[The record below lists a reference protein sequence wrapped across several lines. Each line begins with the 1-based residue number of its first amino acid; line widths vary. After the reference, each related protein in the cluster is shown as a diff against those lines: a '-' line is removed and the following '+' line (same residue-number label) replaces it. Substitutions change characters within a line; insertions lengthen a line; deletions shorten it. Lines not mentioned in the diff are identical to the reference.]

1 MVNCKACDKEIAKG
15 VKKCPHCGKDQ
26 RNFFMRHKIITGIL
40 ILALLAGIGGALGG
54 DDEPSSGGVV
64 EKTEDAETEE
74 KEEITEF
81 KVGEVISNKEF
92 DLLFDNQRTI
102 NGITGDTYLVLDV
115 TITSKKDNFNF
126 FGDIQGVTDDN
137 EVVGDT
143 IAFVEEDLGDPI
155 TTAWTKTLNE
165 GQKATGYLS
174 FDKEIQRIEIRSSF
188 FSNDVISVVLD

>member
-1 MVNCKACDKEIAKG
+1 M
-15 VKKCPHCGKDQ
+15 
-26 RNFFMRHKIITGIL
+26 
-40 ILALLAGIGGALGG
+40 
-54 DDEPSSGGVV
+54 
-64 EKTEDAETEE
+64 
-74 KEEITEF
+74 
-81 KVGEVISNKEF
+81 
-92 DLLFDNQRTI
+92 LFRS
-102 NGITGDTYLVLDV
+102 VLDV